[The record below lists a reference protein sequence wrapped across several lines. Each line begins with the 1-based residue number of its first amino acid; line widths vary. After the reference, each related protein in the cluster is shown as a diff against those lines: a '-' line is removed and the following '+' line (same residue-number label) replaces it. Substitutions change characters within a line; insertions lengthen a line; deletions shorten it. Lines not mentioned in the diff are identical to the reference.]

1 MEAKVMPV
9 NKHNNMLAKQFLL
22 STMRPNHPNHSD
34 INHIPPQLMKDNLV
48 SRYSTAVKPLVPDGT
63 IDENLYKKGLKKIHT
78 GDVYHRG
85 AEGQQG
91 SWTDGDRLTD

>member
-1 MEAKVMPV
+1 MPV

-78 GDVYHRG
+78 DLVMFTIMEQKANKVPGRMG
-85 AEGQQG
+85 
-91 SWTDGDRLTD
+91 TD